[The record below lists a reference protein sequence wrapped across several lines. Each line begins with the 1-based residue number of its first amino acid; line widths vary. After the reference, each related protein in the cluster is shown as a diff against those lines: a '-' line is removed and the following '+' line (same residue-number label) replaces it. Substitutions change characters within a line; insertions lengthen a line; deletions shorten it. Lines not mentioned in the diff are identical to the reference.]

1 METFTYGTGKTKI
14 NLPKFNQIP
23 FGVMRRI
30 RKESESE
37 QIFAILEA
45 LFDMGKIKEA
55 DLDRIDQLDMD
66 AVSDLLA
73 EWQKDA
79 GTTVGE

>member
-1 METFTYGTGKTKI
+1 MEKFTYGTGKTKI
-14 NLPKFNQIP
+14 TLPKFNQIP

-45 LFDMGKIKEA
+45 LLDMGKIKEA

-66 AVSDLLA
+66 AVSNLLA